1 MSSAQPRIISLRKK
15 ILFICGS
22 LNQTTQMHTIAQSL
36 PEFDHYYTP
45 YYVDGAME
53 LLRKRG
59 ALEFTIVGG
68 EFYKRTIEYL
78 HDNRVT
84 IDYRGQQ
91 HHYDLI
97 VRCGDMFVPK
107 NTRGKRSVLVQEG
120 MTDPKNIR
128 FYLIKYFGILPRWM
142 ASTAT
147 FGLSDEYDKFCV
159 ASSGYRDHFI
169 RNGVNPSKIV
179 VTGIPN
185 FDNCK
190 RFLNNSFAHKDYV
203 LVCTSDMR
211 ETYRYENRPKFIKHC
226 LDIAGDKQVIF
237 KLHPNENKE
246 RAIAEINTYAPKA
259 LVFSSGSAEEMV
271 ANCDTLITR
280 YSTVIYTASA
290 LGKKIYSDLDA
301 DVISALTPQQNGTA
315 ATRIAEVCRE
325 VLVDD
330 ELHSKAKPWKLR
342 KQGLKQDIRVALAP
356 LRKKDLTLSA

>member
-1 MSSAQPRIISLRKK
+1 MPRDVMSFEQRQASPPLHKKK

-22 LNQTTQMHTIAQSL
+22 LNQTTQMHKIAKTL
-36 PEFDHYYTP
+36 PEYDHYYTP

-68 EFYKRTIEYL
+68 EFYKRTIQYL
-78 HDNRVT
+78 HDNRLT

-97 VRCGDMFVPK
+97 VRCGDIFVPK

-128 FYLIKYFGILPRWM
+128 FYLIKYLGIIPRWM
-142 ASTAT
+142 ASTAA
-147 FGLSDEYDKFCV
+147 FGMSDEYDKFCV
-159 ASSGYRDHFI
+159 ASDGYRDHFI
-169 RNGVNPSKIV
+169 RNGIDPAKV
-179 VTGIPN
+179 VITGIPN

-190 RFLNNSFAHKDYV
+190 RFFNNSFPHKNYV

-226 LDIAGDKQVIF
+226 LEIAGNQQLIF

-246 RAIAEINTYAPKA
+246 RAIAEINTYAPHA
-259 LVFSSGSAEEMV
+259 LVFASGSAEEMI
-271 ANCDTLITR
+271 ANCDT
-280 YSTVIYTASA
+280 
-290 LGKKIYSDLDA
+290 
-301 DVISALTPQQNGTA
+301 
-315 ATRIAEVCRE
+315 
-325 VLVDD
+325 
-330 ELHSKAKPWKLR
+330 
-342 KQGLKQDIRVALAP
+342 
-356 LRKKDLTLSA
+356 